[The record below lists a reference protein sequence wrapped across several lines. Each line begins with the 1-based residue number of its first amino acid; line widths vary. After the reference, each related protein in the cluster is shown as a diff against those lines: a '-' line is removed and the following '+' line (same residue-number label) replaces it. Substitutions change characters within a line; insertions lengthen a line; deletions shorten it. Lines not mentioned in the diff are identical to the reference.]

1 MSGRRQ
7 RGVAVLTAIFVMALA
22 SIAAA
27 SLAYR
32 QNVSFHRT
40 EALKHSEQAWWVAR
54 GVADWAT
61 TLLEKDGQDNN
72 IDHLG
77 EFWATPV
84 DYLPVDNGVVTG
96 RIADL
101 QGRFNLNNLASAE
114 PLYVEIFKRLILNIR
129 LDGSAPTPDPEQL
142 VSAIQDWIDPDVEP
156 RFPGGAED
164 GIYFSRSP
172 AYRAA
177 NRPFTSVTELRLV
190 EGVSP
195 ELFQALLP
203 FVTALPEETAININ
217 TAPAELL
224 LAMSNNPS
232 PGDVAAF
239 VETRAEEPAET
250 LDVVTNDAI
259 LGPAVDVQGLS
270 VSTNYFLIQGEATI
284 GRGRVRLYS
293 LVFRSAQGQARVVY
307 QSRDTL

>member
-1 MSGRRQ
+1 MKAAQ

-32 QNVSFHRT
+32 QNIAFHRT

-61 TLLEKDGQDNN
+61 TLLEKDREQGEV
-72 IDHLG
+72 DHLG

-96 RIADL
+96 GMVDL
-101 QGRFNLNNLASAE
+101 QGRFNLNNLASAD
-114 PLYVEIFKRLILNIR
+114 PLFADIFKRLVLGLS
-129 LDGSAPTPDPEQL
+129 LDSGQATPDPEQL
-142 VSAIQDWIDPDVEP
+142 VAAIQDWIDPDVEP

-164 GIYFSRSP
+164 GIYLSKSP

-177 NRPFTSVTELRLV
+177 NRPFASVSELRLV
-190 EGVSP
+190 DGVSP
-195 ELFQALLP
+195 ALYSALEP
-203 FVTALPEETAININ
+203 LVTVLPEETPININ
-217 TAPAELL
+217 TAPAALL
-224 LAMSNNPS
+224 LALSDTPS
-232 PGDVAAF
+232 PGEISAF
-239 VETRAEEPAET
+239 VENRAKQPAES
-250 LDVVTNDAI
+250 LDPITNDAL
-259 LGPAVDVQGLS
+259 LGPAVDAQGLS
-270 VSTNYFLIQGEATI
+270 VSSQYFLVHGEATI

-293 LVFRSAQGQARVVY
+293 LIFRSAQGQARVVY
-307 QSRDTL
+307 QSRDAF

>member
-1 MSGRRQ
+1 MKAAQ

-32 QNVSFHRT
+32 QNIAFHRT

-61 TLLEKDGQDNN
+61 TLLEKDREQGEV
-72 IDHLG
+72 DHLG

-96 RIADL
+96 GMVDL
-101 QGRFNLNNLASAE
+101 QGRFNLNNLASAD
-114 PLYVEIFKRLILNIR
+114 PLFAEIFKRLVLGLS
-129 LDGSAPTPDPEQL
+129 LDSGQATPDPEQL
-142 VSAIQDWIDPDVEP
+142 VAAIQDWIDPDVEP

-164 GIYFSRSP
+164 GIYLSKSP

-177 NRPFTSVTELRLV
+177 NRPFASVSELRLV
-190 EGVSP
+190 DGVSP
-195 ELFQALLP
+195 ALYSALEP
-203 FVTALPEETAININ
+203 LVTVLPEETPININ
-217 TAPAELL
+217 TAPAALL
-224 LAMSNNPS
+224 LALSDTPS
-232 PGDVAAF
+232 PGEISAF
-239 VETRAEEPAET
+239 VENRAEQPAES
-250 LDVVTNDAI
+250 LDPITNDAL
-259 LGPAVDVQGLS
+259 LGPAVDAQGLS
-270 VSTNYFLIQGEATI
+270 VSSQYFLVHGEATI

-293 LVFRSAQGQARVVY
+293 LIFRSAQGQARVVY
-307 QSRDTL
+307 QSRDAF

>member
-1 MSGRRQ
+1 MKAAQ

-32 QNVSFHRT
+32 QNIAFHRT

-61 TLLEKDGQDNN
+61 TLLEKDREQGEV
-72 IDHLG
+72 DHLG

-96 RIADL
+96 GMVDL
-101 QGRFNLNNLASAE
+101 QGRFNLNNLASAD
-114 PLYVEIFKRLILNIR
+114 PLFADIFKRLVLG
-129 LDGSAPTPDPEQL
+129 LSLGSGQATPDPEQL
-142 VSAIQDWIDPDVEP
+142 VAAIQDWIDPDVEP

-164 GIYFSRSP
+164 GIYLSKSP

-177 NRPFTSVTELRLV
+177 NRPFASVSELRLV
-190 EGVSP
+190 DGVSP
-195 ELFQALLP
+195 ALYSALEP
-203 FVTALPEETAININ
+203 LVTVLPEETPININ
-217 TAPAELL
+217 TAPAALL
-224 LAMSNNPS
+224 LALSDTPS
-232 PGDVAAF
+232 PGEISAF
-239 VETRAEEPAET
+239 VENRAEQPAES
-250 LDVVTNDAI
+250 LDPITNDAL
-259 LGPAVDVQGLS
+259 LGPAVDAQGLS
-270 VSTNYFLIQGEATI
+270 VSSQYFLVHGEATI

-293 LVFRSAQGQARVVY
+293 LIFRSAQGQARVVY
-307 QSRDTL
+307 QSRDAF

>member
-1 MSGRRQ
+1 MKAAQ

-32 QNVSFHRT
+32 QNIAFHRT

-61 TLLEKDGQDNN
+61 TLLEKDREQGEV
-72 IDHLG
+72 DHLG

-96 RIADL
+96 GMVDL
-101 QGRFNLNNLASAE
+101 QGRFNLNNLASAD
-114 PLYVEIFKRLILNIR
+114 PLFADIFKRLVLG
-129 LDGSAPTPDPEQL
+129 LSLGSSQATPDPEQL
-142 VSAIQDWIDPDVEP
+142 VAAIQDWIDPDVEP

-164 GIYFSRSP
+164 GIYLSKSP

-177 NRPFTSVTELRLV
+177 NRPFASVSELRLV
-190 EGVSP
+190 DGVSP
-195 ELFQALLP
+195 ALYSALEP
-203 FVTALPEETAININ
+203 LVTVLPEETPININ
-217 TAPAELL
+217 TAPAALL
-224 LAMSNNPS
+224 LALSDTPS
-232 PGDVAAF
+232 PGEISAF
-239 VETRAEEPAET
+239 VENRAEQPAES
-250 LDVVTNDAI
+250 LDPITNDAL
-259 LGPAVDVQGLS
+259 LGPAVDAQGLS
-270 VSTNYFLIQGEATI
+270 VSSQYFLVHGEATI

-293 LVFRSAQGQARVVY
+293 LIFRSAQGQARVVY
-307 QSRDTL
+307 QSRDAF

>member
-1 MSGRRQ
+1 MKDAQ

-32 QNVSFHRT
+32 QNIAFHRT

-61 TLLEKDGQDNN
+61 TLLEKDREQGEV
-72 IDHLG
+72 DHLG

-96 RIADL
+96 GMVDL
-101 QGRFNLNNLASAE
+101 QGRFNLNNLASAD
-114 PLYVEIFKRLILNIR
+114 PLFAEIFKRLVLG
-129 LDGSAPTPDPEQL
+129 LSLGSGQATPDPEQL
-142 VSAIQDWIDPDVEP
+142 VAAIQDWIDPDVEP

-164 GIYFSRSP
+164 GIYLSKSP

-177 NRPFTSVTELRLV
+177 NRPFASVSELRLV
-190 EGVSP
+190 DGVSP
-195 ELFQALLP
+195 ALYSALEP
-203 FVTALPEETAININ
+203 LVTVLPEETPININ
-217 TAPAELL
+217 TAPAALL
-224 LAMSNNPS
+224 LALSDTPS
-232 PGDVAAF
+232 PGEISAF
-239 VETRAEEPAET
+239 VENRAEQPAES
-250 LDVVTNDAI
+250 LDPITNDAL
-259 LGPAVDVQGLS
+259 LGPAVDAQGLS
-270 VSTNYFLIQGEATI
+270 VSSQYFLVHGEATI

-293 LVFRSAQGQARVVY
+293 LIFRSAQGQAHVVY
-307 QSRDTL
+307 QSRDAF